1 MAVEAEE
8 EVRGG
13 VRGKKKKK
21 KSAPQMESD
30 MNYGG

>member
-21 KSAPQMESD
+21 SRRLRWSQI
-30 MNYGG
+30 